1 MQHKYTF
8 FIIMCMFSVLFA
20 DDEIKLSTHEIRF
33 TGQQHFEEA
42 DLQDAL
48 GVKTKSFF
56 QFWKE
61 DKPQIQDKLLPTL
74 EPSLKSFYDSEGFY
88 DATFL
93 IKETNSTVSVVIN
106 ENQPIK
112 INDINIS
119 SDYEITDLVTLQKGT
134 IFRTDDFVSVKTE
147 IIKQLLNDGYCS
159 YDFDTKAYVDLEQ
172 HTVDVHY
179 KLKKGGECTFGALTT
194 SGLETIDDD
203 VILSRVR
210 ALEGERF
217 SPKLVQE
224 TSDNLYKLSAFDS
237 VRINVDRKFYNVI
250 PVDIVFEEMEKTYV
264 TEAGIGYDTY
274 VGPRIQGRITKNNFL
289 GNAQR
294 LQFGVSW
301 SDIEE
306 RVFLSYFKP
315 VLLHLYDYA
324 IDFGAEVGYH
334 NLEYEGFREEKVYG
348 KGYLEYQSEKLRV
361 RTGLAMENIEIY
373 DVDEDNLVRAVNE
386 GTFDLLYPY
395 GEIVYDAR
403 DDKLNPRYGY
413 YLSAYG
419 ELGLANDEDA
429 NAYYKTLFEGRVIHT
444 FSELTLAAVGKYG
457 IVDSESKDGIPES
470 KYFFGGGMYSNR
482 AYGYQEM
489 GVIVSPT
496 EFTKNGA
503 STMLNLTLEA
513 NQQIKG
519 KLYGAVFND
528 NTMLTEDSYDF
539 SGEVISSAG
548 LGIRYMTPVGPFK
561 IDAAVN
567 VNEPSDYG
575 ILFQL
580 GQSF

>member
-1 MQHKYTF
+1 
-8 FIIMCMFSVLFA
+8 MFTVLFA

-33 TGQQHFEEA
+33 SGQQYFEEA

-56 QFWKE
+56 QFWKD
-61 DKPQIQDKLLPTL
+61 DKPKIQDKLLPTL

-93 IKETNSTVSVVIN
+93 IKESNSSVSVVIH
-106 ENQPIK
+106 ENQPVK

-119 SDYEITDLVTLQKGT
+119 SDYDISDLVTLEKGAV
-134 IFRTDDFVSVKTE
+134 FRTDDFVSVKTE
-147 IIKQLLNDGYCS
+147 IMKQLLNDGYCS
-159 YDFDTKAYVDLEQ
+159 YDFDTKAYVDLEK

-179 KLKKGGECTFGALTT
+179 KLQKGGVCTFGELTT
-194 SGLETIDDD
+194 SGLKTIDDA

-217 SPKLVQE
+217 SPKLVQY

-237 VRINVDRKFYNVI
+237 VRINVDRKLYNVI

-264 TEAGIGYDTY
+264 TEIGAGFDTY
-274 VGPRIQGRITKNNFL
+274 VGPRIQGKITKNNFL
-289 GNAQR
+289 GNAQK
-294 LQFGVSW
+294 LQFGASW
-301 SDIEE
+301 SDIEQ
-306 RVFLSYFKP
+306 RIVLSYFKP
-315 VLLHLYDYA
+315 VLLNLYDYA
-324 IDFGAEVGYH
+324 IDFGAEIGYH
-334 NLEYEGFREEKVYG
+334 NLEYEGFREEKVYAL
-348 KGYLEYQSEKLRV
+348 GYLEYQTERLRL
-361 RTGLAMENIEIY
+361 RSGLAIENIKIS

-403 DDKLNPRYGY
+403 DDKLNPKYGY

-419 ELGLANDEDA
+419 EIGLANDDDA
-429 NAYYKTLFEGRVIHT
+429 SAYYKMLLEGRVIHT

-457 IVDSESKDGIPES
+457 IVDAESKDGIPES

-482 AYGYQEM
+482 AYGFQEL

-503 STMLNLTLEA
+503 SSMLNLTLEA
-513 NQQIKG
+513 NHPIRG
-519 KLYGAVFND
+519 ELHGAIFTD

-539 SGEVISSAG
+539 SGEIISSAG
-548 LGIRYMTPVGPFK
+548 LGVRYMTPVGPFK
-561 IDAAVN
+561 LDAAVN

-575 ILFQL
+575 ISFQI